1 VVQKDGVE
9 LNLTRGHKMKFNR
22 LRTGIL
28 AIAFGIAG
36 NGMTVTA
43 AHAEEFS
50 FTATNST
57 GTLIKEILVSENKSD
72 WGYFDIGKGIKPGT
86 TVDLAWDQSTNSE
99 NCTQWVKA
107 AYADGSESEPAK
119 FDFCE
124 NGLELEF

>member
-1 VVQKDGVE
+1 
-9 LNLTRGHKMKFNR
+9 MKFNR

-57 GTLIKEILVSENKSD
+57 GTLIKEILVSENKRD
-72 WGYFDIGKGIKPGT
+72 WGYFDIGKGIKPGV
-86 TVDLAWDQSTNSE
+86 TVDLVWDQSTNSE
-99 NCTQWVKA
+99 NCAQWVKA

-124 NGLELEF
+124 DGLELEF